1 MNLIILMF
9 GIFTLKEQGSYVQSV
24 TMKYIKSQI
33 PGKIRNYMNH
43 NKINTIPRQ
52 FNATN
57 NYDIL
62 PEEVEEEYYV
72 WFW

>member
-1 MNLIILMF
+1 MSLNISTSEIFILRQ
-9 GIFTLKEQGSYVQSV
+9 LVNYVQSV
-24 TMKYIKSQI
+24 TMKYMEI
-33 PGKIRNYMNH
+33 PGKIRIYMNH
-43 NKINTIPRQ
+43 SKINTIPRQ

-72 WFW
+72 WVW